1 MAISDAQ
8 KVDLLYKKYFG
19 VAKTDTSTNK
29 GAGNESIPSS
39 VFVRNDKLWYQSGS
53 IPGVAANVSGIV
65 QPYLTTQR
73 VALSADNTTTPISN
87 VYPTWKANLT
97 DWVPP
102 EFGATYAVKIYA
114 ENGGNTDPSGNTTL
128 SDSGIGGVG
137 EWNFDYQS
145 GVLNFIGGT
154 IPAVLTGSLNQ
165 TKVLYLTGYR
175 YIGAVGAP
183 STTDLVANI
192 ANVVLSISNVS
203 QSISQLT
210 NRLNANTITADVITS
225 NSWNRLYTAN
235 VVETAG
241 NLYFT
246 NTRVIAALYN
256 ADLVLGNISSITST
270 TSTFVANIITA
281 NTIAPTRV
289 TGNLVVDN
297 NLFANGFV
305 LQGTDLT
312 NSLLNLNSSNVIYA
326 ISAEQSN
333 VNYSANLK
341 LTGTNNGNVTVQDQV
356 SFKGTGLV
364 RISRQDSDTI
374 VINAGIASVVAT
386 PVPNS
391 ATEITRFSTSVY
403 RTAEFIYTS
412 NTASYTD
419 PSYAGLYNAGKILLL
434 HNGTNVIFTQYA
446 ILQTGNGLELAS
458 FSATINSGNVILY
471 ATAATGVAATVK
483 LSGITYTEI

>member
-1 MAISDAQ
+1 
-8 KVDLLYKKYFG
+8 
-19 VAKTDTSTNK
+19 
-29 GAGNESIPSS
+29 
-39 VFVRNDKLWYQSGS
+39 
-53 IPGVAANVSGIV
+53 
-65 QPYLTTQR
+65 
-73 VALSADNTTTPISN
+73 
-87 VYPTWKANLT
+87 
-97 DWVPP
+97 
-102 EFGATYAVKIYA
+102 
-114 ENGGNTDPSGNTTL
+114 
-128 SDSGIGGVG
+128 
-137 EWNFDYQS
+137 
-145 GVLNFIGGT
+145 
-154 IPAVLTGSLNQ
+154 
-165 TKVLYLTGYR
+165 
-175 YIGAVGAP
+175 
-183 STTDLVANI
+183 
-192 ANVVLSISNVS
+192 
-203 QSISQLT
+203 
-210 NRLNANTITADVITS
+210 
-225 NSWNRLYTAN
+225 
-235 VVETAG
+235 
-241 NLYFT
+241 LYFT
-246 NTRVIAALYN
+246 NARVLAALYN

-270 TSTFVANIITA
+270 TSTFVAN
-281 NTIAPTRV
+281 TIAPTRV

-297 NLFANGFV
+297 NLFANGLV
-305 LQGTDLT
+305 LRGTDLT
-312 NSLLNLNSSNVIYA
+312 NSLLNLNSSNVVYA

-434 HNGTNVIFTQYA
+434 HDGSNVIFTQYA